1 MKKYWSGL
9 FVASALAATAAL
21 GAQGPNPA
29 NTPPPDSAAPPGV
42 QRAPAPP
49 SAQARTPTTVT
60 VTGCVQNAPAATAS
74 RAPGA
79 NPGQANRDQ
88 AAPSPAGQRFILS
101 NGRMASTGDAS
112 RTAVGTTGTGMT
124 TYQLEGQTAD
134 VSPHLNHRVE
144 ITGTLQSSS
153 ASTTGSANAA
163 AGATAA
169 GPTLRVTSVRM
180 LSMTCDDSTTPGT
193 TGTRPGATGSS
204 PSPGGVRSPSE
215 GSPSV
220 PAEPRPET
228 AEPQRETPEQP
239 RP

>member
-9 FVASALAATAAL
+9 FVAGALAATAAL

-49 SAQARTPTTVT
+49 SAQARTPATVT
-60 VTGCVQNAPAATAS
+60 VTGCIQNAPAATAS
-74 RAPGA
+74 GAPGA

-88 AAPSPAGQRFILS
+88 SAPGQAGQRFILS
-101 NGRMASTGDAS
+101 NGRMASTGDAT

-124 TYQLEGQTAD
+124 TYQLEGQTAE

-153 ASTTGSANAA
+153 ASATGGANSA
-163 AGATAA
+163 AGSTAA

-180 LSMTCDDSTTPGT
+180 LAMTCDDSKTPGT
-193 TGTRPGATGSS
+193 TGSTSDRN
-204 PSPGGVRSPSE
+204 
-215 GSPSV
+215 PSV
-220 PAEPRPET
+220 PPEPRQEEPQ
-228 AEPQRETPEQP
+228 PQRETPAPP